1 MLERAY
7 RFTVGFL
14 WRSLLVLLVGLAIAV
29 STTTVLLSMLPSVN
43 EALTETI
50 EARTGF
56 SARIG
61 SLEGEMSGFQPRLT
75 VVDFTLYQPSL
86 QSTTEE
92 PSQPGSKNALEEA
105 LVFQA
110 GQLQI
115 TVNPW
120 RSLLQR
126 QLILSEMKAR
136 NVEIPARLENAAGSI
151 VIPIDPGIFASEIER
166 LTLQNTRVML
176 LRDQGEDED
185 QLLLEV
191 DLDLKRDGSL
201 RELQL
206 SARGGGDLTINAAGS
221 GVGDPFDLR
230 GFKGNIEGQITAT
243 DIAAMAG
250 FFDLPIS
257 GRGDILFGLMRPMG
271 CLHLLSKLTV
281 RYPSRPMET
290 HRTRLLYPS
299 WVSPNHKAVGLGSI

>member
-1 MLERAY
+1 
-7 RFTVGFL
+7 
-14 WRSLLVLLVGLAIAV
+14 
-29 STTTVLLSMLPSVN
+29 
-43 EALTETI
+43 
-50 EARTGF
+50 
-56 SARIG
+56 
-61 SLEGEMSGFQPRLT
+61 
-75 VVDFTLYQPSL
+75 
-86 QSTTEE
+86 
-92 PSQPGSKNALEEA
+92 
-105 LVFQA
+105 
-110 GQLQI
+110 
-115 TVNPW
+115 
-120 RSLLQR
+120 
-126 QLILSEMKAR
+126 MKAR

-250 FFDLPIS
+250 F
-257 GRGDILFGLMRPMG
+257 
-271 CLHLLSKLTV
+271 LT
-281 RYPSRPMET
+281 SRF
-290 HRTRLLYPS
+290 LD
-299 WVSPNHKAVGLGSI
+299 VGIFFLD

>member
-1 MLERAY
+1 MQMLERAY

-14 WRSLLVLLVGLAIAV
+14 WRTSLVLLVGLAVAV
-29 STTTVLLSMLPSVN
+29 STTTVILSMLPSVN

-50 EARTGF
+50 ETRTGF

-61 SLEGEMSGFQPRLT
+61 SLQGEMSGFRPRLK
-75 VVDFTLYQPSL
+75 VVDLALYQPSL
-86 QSTTEE
+86 QST
-92 PSQPGSKNALEEA
+92 NAEMSRPESRNATLDT
-105 LVFQA
+105 LIFQA

-126 QLILSEMKAR
+126 QLILSEMRAR
-136 NVEIPARLENAAGSI
+136 DVEVPARLENAAGSI

-191 DLDLKRDGSL
+191 DLDLKRDGSF

-230 GFKGNIEGQITAT
+230 GFKGNIV
-243 DIAAMAG
+243 
-250 FFDLPIS
+250 
-257 GRGDILFGLMRPMG
+257 GLKNRRKYW
-271 CLHLLSKLTV
+271 LK
-281 RYPSRPMET
+281 SRLKKN
-290 HRTRLLYPS
+290 RLLWS
-299 WVSPNHKAVGLGSI
+299 CKKRIARVRKKRLNIRNVSKQRM

>member
-14 WRSLLVLLVGLAIAV
+14 WRTLLVLLVGLAVAV

-61 SLEGEMSGFQPRLT
+61 SLEGEMSGFQPRLK
-75 VVDFTLYQPSL
+75 VVDLALYQPSM
-86 QSTTEE
+86 QSTAEDIPARLKKCT
-92 PSQPGSKNALEEA
+92 QGALI
-105 LVFQA
+105 FQA
-110 GQLQI
+110 DQLQI
-115 TVNPW
+115 AVNPW

-206 SARGGGDLTINAAGS
+206 SARGG
-221 GVGDPFDLR
+221 
-230 GFKGNIEGQITAT
+230 
-243 DIAAMAG
+243 
-250 FFDLPIS
+250 
-257 GRGDILFGLMRPMG
+257 
-271 CLHLLSKLTV
+271 
-281 RYPSRPMET
+281 
-290 HRTRLLYPS
+290 
-299 WVSPNHKAVGLGSI
+299 

>member
-1 MLERAY
+1 
-7 RFTVGFL
+7 
-14 WRSLLVLLVGLAIAV
+14 
-29 STTTVLLSMLPSVN
+29 
-43 EALTETI
+43 
-50 EARTGF
+50 
-56 SARIG
+56 
-61 SLEGEMSGFQPRLT
+61 
-75 VVDFTLYQPSL
+75 
-86 QSTTEE
+86 
-92 PSQPGSKNALEEA
+92 
-105 LVFQA
+105 
-110 GQLQI
+110 
-115 TVNPW
+115 
-120 RSLLQR
+120 
-126 QLILSEMKAR
+126 MKAR

-250 FFDLPIS
+250 FFDLRFLDVGIFF
-257 GRGDILFGLMRPMG
+257 FGLMRPMG
-271 CLHLLSKLTV
+271 CLHRLSKLTV